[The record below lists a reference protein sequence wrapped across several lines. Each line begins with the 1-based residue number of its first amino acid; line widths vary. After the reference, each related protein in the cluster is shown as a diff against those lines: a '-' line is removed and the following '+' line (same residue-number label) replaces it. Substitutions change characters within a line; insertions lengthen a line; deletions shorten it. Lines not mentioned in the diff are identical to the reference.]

1 MRRKGGRERRRERGR
16 ERGGR
21 EGHYIELVSVTVSSE
36 VAYMVK
42 PLQPVP
48 QRRKNQETTMK
59 NQSVRERAK
68 EGGREGRKEKIDR
81 VNKTL

>member
-1 MRRKGGRERRRERGR
+1 M
-16 ERGGR
+16 
-21 EGHYIELVSVTVSSE
+21 TVSSE

-48 QRRKNQETTMK
+48 QRRKNPETIMK

-68 EGGREGRKEKIDR
+68 GGWREGRKEKIDR

>member
-1 MRRKGGRERRRERGR
+1 MRRKGGRERRGQRGR
-16 ERGGR
+16 K
-21 EGHYIELVSVTVSSE
+21 GHYNELVSVTASSE

-59 NQSVRERAK
+59 NQSARERAK
-68 EGGREGRKEKIDR
+68 EGEREGRKEKIDR
-81 VNKTL
+81 VNKI